1 MLHLSIAICDD
12 DINVQFAIEQYLKDI
27 FNEYAIDADI
37 DCYGSGEELCNHFEK
52 GKFDLVFLDIEFT
65 GMNGVAVGRFIRETV
80 GDELVQ
86 IAYISGNTGYAME
99 LFEYRPINFLV
110 KPVVKREVRKIIDKY
125 LILNDKK
132 IENFQY
138 KIGSHIFQISFSE
151 IVYFSSTARKV
162 TIHTMQETAEF
173 YDSLEFIYEKVKEK
187 HFLYV
192 HKSFIVNCQY
202 IKKMEYEQVT
212 LIDGTV
218 IPISQ
223 SRRTSIRRQF
233 LQIKTGEV
241 R

>member
-27 FNEYAIDADI
+27 FNEYSVDAEI

-65 GMNGVAVGRFIRETV
+65 GMNGVAVGRFIRETI

-110 KPVVKREVRKIIDKY
+110 KPIVESEIRKIIDKV
-125 LILNDKK
+125 LVLNEKK
-132 IENFQY
+132 IEKFQY
-138 KIGSHIFQISFSE
+138 KVGGNFFQISLSD

-162 TIHTMQETAEF
+162 TLHTLQETAEF
-173 YDSLEFIYEKVKEK
+173 YDSLEYIYQKIKGK
-187 HFLYV
+187 QFLYV

-223 SRRTSIRRQF
+223 SRRAAIRRQF
-233 LQIKTGEV
+233 LQIKTGEM
-241 R
+241 

>member
-1 MLHLSIAICDD
+1 MIHLSIVICDD

-37 DCYGSGEELCNHFEK
+37 DCYDSGEELCDHFEK
-52 GKFDLVFLDIEFT
+52 GKFDLVFLDIEFN

-110 KPVVKREVRKIIDKY
+110 KPIVKGEIRKIIDKY
-125 LILNDKK
+125 LVLNDKK
-132 IENFQY
+132 IEKFQY
-138 KIGSHIFQISFSE
+138 KVGSNFFQISLSE
-151 IVYFSSTARKV
+151 IVYFSSTTRKV
-162 TIHTMQETAEF
+162 TLHTMRETAEF
-173 YDSLEFIYEKVKEK
+173 YDSLEFIYQKVKAK
-187 HFLYV
+187 QFLYV

-202 IKKMEYEQVT
+202 IKKMEYEKVT

-223 SRRTSIRRQF
+223 SRRAAIRRQF
-233 LQIKTGEV
+233 LQIKTGEM
-241 R
+241 